1 MKKRWA
7 YILIGNDRTGKTT
20 FQKIVLRIL
29 TGKEVE
35 KLNCNN
41 SFDLDISYGLNWYKT
56 IFLMNRSFQEKQND
70 YGSVEEYFDKSF
82 KDSDICILSSHLDE
96 IAIGKMLQELRKRF
110 YNIGGVFFSNSV
122 NRDSEKNKTIASLDW
137 QERLFIEN
145 DEAGEEWEYQLER
158 NAHDFVNHIIS
169 K

>member
-1 MKKRWA
+1 
-7 YILIGNDRTGKTT
+7 
-20 FQKIVLRIL
+20 
-29 TGKEVE
+29 
-35 KLNCNN
+35 
-41 SFDLDISYGLNWYKT
+41 
-56 IFLMNRSFQEKQND
+56 MNRSFQEKQND